1 MPINL
6 KRHRNQKGIT
16 NMATQLA
23 TVELRLVPT
32 AQTQKEI
39 ENTID
44 APRRLAEAIEEFKRK
59 RANAEAELAQ
69 SLAKDLAAGPLN
81 VESAIEKHKA
91 FKARDD
97 LLASKI
103 NTAEELRPIIEELIE
118 ELKRSQPDALKAVL
132 RRKLEQL
139 EKEAAAEQDKAE
151 LLKEQIES
159 LKALLE
165 EIDKPAAAAKRKK
178 E

>member
-1 MPINL
+1 
-6 KRHRNQKGIT
+6 
-16 NMATQLA
+16 MATQPA
-23 TVELRLVPT
+23 PVELRLVPT

-44 APRRLAEAIEEFKRK
+44 ALRRLSEAIEEFKKK

-69 SLAKDLAAGPLN
+69 SLARDLAAGPLN
-81 VESAIEKHKA
+81 VERAIEKHKA
-91 FKARDD
+91 WKATED
-97 LLASKI
+97 LLAAKI

-118 ELKRSQPDALKAVL
+118 ELKCSQPDALKAVL

-139 EKEAAAEQDKAE
+139 EEEAAAEQDKAA
-151 LLKEQIES
+151 LLKEQIDS
-159 LKALLE
+159 LKALLQ
-165 EIDKPAAAAKRKK
+165 EIEKPATAGKRRK

>member
-1 MPINL
+1 
-6 KRHRNQKGIT
+6 
-16 NMATQLA
+16 MATQLA

-32 AQTQKEI
+32 EQTQKEI

-151 LLKEQIES
+151 LLKEQIDS

-165 EIDKPAAAAKRKK
+165 EIDKPAAAAKRRK

>member
-1 MPINL
+1 MPS
-6 KRHRNQKGIT
+6 QP
-16 NMATQLA
+16 APVQLS
-23 TVELRLVPT
+23 VVPT

-44 APRRLAEAIEEFKRK
+44 APRRLAEAIEEFKKK
-59 RANAEAELAQ
+59 RANGEAELAQ

-91 FKARDD
+91 FRARDE

-139 EKEAAAEQDKAE
+139 EQEAAAEQDKAE
-151 LLKEQIES
+151 LLKEQIDS

-165 EIDKPAAAAKRKK
+165 EIDKPAAAAKRKR

>member
-1 MPINL
+1 MPS
-6 KRHRNQKGIT
+6 QP
-16 NMATQLA
+16 APVQLS
-23 TVELRLVPT
+23 VVPT

-44 APRRLAEAIEEFKRK
+44 APRRLAEAIEEFKKK
-59 RANAEAELAQ
+59 RANGEAELAQ

-91 FKARDD
+91 FRARDE

-151 LLKEQIES
+151 LLKEQIDS

-165 EIDKPAAAAKRKK
+165 EIDKPAAAAKRKR

>member
-1 MPINL
+1 
-6 KRHRNQKGIT
+6 
-16 NMATQLA
+16 MATQLA

-32 AQTQKEI
+32 VQTQKEI

-151 LLKEQIES
+151 LLKEQIDS